1 MGLTDSV
8 TEQTTDTPFHLT
20 GNFRPV
26 DREVTAH
33 DLPVVGEIPASLDG
47 LFLRN
52 GPNPKSGRSPHW
64 FLGDGMIHGV
74 RIHNGRAAWYRN
86 RWVRTKPFTDPG
98 ARLIADDGTVD
109 LTVGVSNT
117 HVVAHAGSILALV
130 ESSFPCRIDAELDT
144 IGPWDFD
151 GGLTTA
157 MTAHPKICPITGE
170 LHFFGY
176 GFAPPYLTYHRA
188 DARGRLVQSE
198 VIEVPGPTM
207 VHDFS
212 ITENHV
218 LFMDLPVVFDLELA
232 LAGTMPY
239 RWDDDYGARLG
250 VMPRGAGSDR
260 TRWFDIEPCYV
271 FHPANSFE
279 RAGGHIVFDVARY
292 PEFWRRGSD
301 DFTPDANLHRWV
313 IDLETGTVAETQLD
327 DLPIEFPRV
336 PDAAVGRANGRVY
349 GAVLALERSGLVGYD
364 LDTGV
369 TQLLELSD
377 QEAAEPV
384 PVADP
389 EAPDAAGWL
398 LSYVYDRAGD
408 SSELWLVAADA
419 VDAGPVARVTMP
431 QRVPMG
437 FHGSWITDPVA
448 IAQHR

>member
-1 MGLTDSV
+1 MGITDPDLQAAAAV
-8 TEQTTDTPFHLT
+8 PFHLT

-26 DREVTAH
+26 EREVTAH

-52 GPNPKSGRSPHW
+52 GPNPVSGRSPHW
-64 FLGDGMIHGV
+64 FLGDGMLHGV
-74 RIHNGRAAWYRN
+74 RLRDGRAAWYRN
-86 RWVRTKPFTDPG
+86 RWIRTNPFTEPG
-98 ARLIADDGTVD
+98 ARMVSDDGTVD

-144 IGPWDFD
+144 LGPWDYD
-151 GGLTTA
+151 GKLTTA
-157 MTAHPKICPITGE
+157 MTAHPKICPTTGE

-188 DARGRLVQSE
+188 DAQGRLVQSE

-207 VHDFS
+207 IHDFS
-212 ITENHV
+212 ITEHHV

-250 VMPRGAGSDR
+250 VMPRGGRGDQ
-260 TRWFDIEPCYV
+260 TRWFEIEPCYV
-271 FHPANSFE
+271 FHPANSYE
-279 RAGGHIVFDVARY
+279 RDDGNIVFDVARY
-292 PEFWRRGSD
+292 PELWRRDSD
-301 DFTPDANLHRWV
+301 DFAPDAHLHRWV
-313 IDLETGTVAETQLD
+313 IDLAAGAVSESQLD

-336 PDAAVGRANGRVY
+336 PEDAIGLVNDRIY
-349 GAVLALERSGLVGYD
+349 GAVLTLGRSGLVSYQPA
-364 LDTGV
+364 TG
-369 TQLLELSD
+369 TTRLLELTEH
-377 QEAAEPV
+377 EAAEPV

-389 EAPDAAGWL
+389 DGRKTSGWL
-398 LSYVYDRAGD
+398 LSFVYDRAED
-408 SSELWLVAADA
+408 SSELWLLDADA
-419 VDAGPVARVTMP
+419 VDAGPVARIIMP

-437 FHGSWITDPVA
+437 FHGSWITDPA
-448 IAQHR
+448 LLSG